1 MFRSEKSIMDIL
13 NLERWKFLEFSYLKK
28 WTIFGLFIGSIAG
41 VGSIVFFLLVQNFS
55 QIFLGSVTGFLPP
68 ASGTDVDESYSMI
81 LENRWL
87 FPIITG
93 IGGLVVGLI
102 STRFAPESQG
112 HGTDAV
118 IDAFHN
124 KNGEIRLRVPFI
136 KAITSAITIGSGGS
150 GGREGPT
157 AQISAGISSFLAK
170 FFKFDEREQRI
181 AVAAGLGA
189 GIGSIF
195 KAPLGAALF
204 STEIFYKRDFEVDA
218 LLPSLIAAVT
228 GFTIFGTFFGWSPIF
243 DISQSAI
250 VFDDPSS
257 LIIYALLGLVC
268 AAGGVAYVNCFY
280 RVQALFQKMKLP
292 IFIKPAIGGAI
303 VGVIAMFVPQV
314 LGTGYGWLQIGIFN
328 DPMFFPLWMLLGIA
342 LLKIVATSFS
352 IGSGGSAG
360 IFGPGLVIGGFLGA
374 FVATC
379 FHDIGMFESVDVST
393 VAIIGM
399 VAFFGGVSKSPLSTI
414 VIGSEM
420 TRGYALLPAMIISV
434 VIAYSIMKL
443 DTTIYRSQ
451 VTDRSQS
458 PAHKKEYQVPL
469 LKKLLVKDS
478 MDTYYPSLSITSTI
492 EEITEKIKNYGTENI
507 LITENQKFVGIINK
521 NNLNDYSD
529 TASLVKTVDAAIPSE
544 SLYDVMKKMS
554 KINTNELPVIDS
566 DSERV
571 LGIISLSGMMRVYD
585 LELGVP
591 KDKTMRLSGST

>member
-1 MFRSEKSIMDIL
+1 MLDIL

-41 VGSIVFFLLVQNFS
+41 AGSIAFFLLVQNFS
-55 QIFLGSVTGFLPP
+55 QIFLGSITGFLPP
-68 ASGTDVDESYSMI
+68 ASGTEVNGSYSI
-81 LENRWL
+81 VWENRWM

-93 IGGLVVGLI
+93 MGGLVVGLI
-102 STRFAPESQG
+102 STKFAPESQG

-124 KNGEIRLRVPFI
+124 KNGRIRLRVPFV

-170 FFKFDEREQRI
+170 FFKFDEKEQRI

-204 STEIFYKRDFEVDA
+204 STEIFYKRDFEVEA

-280 RVQALFQKMKLP
+280 KVQYLFQKMKLP
-292 IFIKPAIGGAI
+292 NFIKPAIGGAM
-303 VGVIAMFVPQV
+303 VGVIAMFVPHV
-314 LGTGYGWLQIGIFN
+314 LGTGYGWLQIGVFN

-374 FVATC
+374 FVATG

-420 TRGYALLPAMIISV
+420 TRGYTLLPAMIISV

-443 DTTIYRSQ
+443 DTTIYKSQ

-458 PAHKKEYQVPL
+458 PAHKKEYQIPL
-469 LKKLLVKDS
+469 LKKMLVKDS
-478 MDTYYPSLSITSTI
+478 MDTNYPSLPVTSTI
-492 EEITEKIKNYGTENI
+492 EEITKKIANYGTENI

-521 NNLNDYSD
+521 NSLKEGSD
-529 TASLVKTVDAAIPSE
+529 TASLVKTIDATTPSE
-544 SLYDVMKKMS
+544 SLYDVIKKMS
-554 KINTNELPVIDS
+554 KSNTNELPVIDS
-566 DSERV
+566 DSKV
-571 LGIISLSGMMRVYD
+571 LGIVSLSGIMRVYD